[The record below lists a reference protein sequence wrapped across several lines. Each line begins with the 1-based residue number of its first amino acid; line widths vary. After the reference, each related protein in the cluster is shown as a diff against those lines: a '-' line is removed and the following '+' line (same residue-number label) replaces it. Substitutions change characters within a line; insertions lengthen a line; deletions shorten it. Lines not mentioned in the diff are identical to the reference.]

1 MSTALVCYRLSHSTA
16 GKHGKLQT
24 NHVTVKWVRRYQCSI
39 KVHINQ
45 SINQS
50 IYLANCATTKMNV
63 NKTM

>member
-1 MSTALVCYRLSHSTA
+1 MGIKADWENG
-16 GKHGKLQT
+16 GKRGEK
-24 NHVTVKWVRRYQCSI
+24 K
-39 KVHINQ
+39 